1 MKLTRKSIIAIRD
14 TGLIPI
20 ALVMDQSTT
29 NQKMIREAGGTAEHP
44 IIQVDNEDIAVMF
57 DPPHLLKNARNALYK
72 YNAVFE
78 DQIAS
83 FNHIKLLFETDV
95 ASTLRLAPKLLY
107 KAIQLPPFSKMNVS
121 IATRTLSESCAI
133 AIRHYVEIGS
143 LPTAALQSASFIALH
158 DKLFDTF
165 NSKERYVN
173 SIGKPYRTPITDN
186 SVHLKFLEETQ
197 RVFKT
202 MYYTVNTCF
211 NIKTAKKLSRALTS
225 AQKRP
230 VYLKGF
236 IGNINALKWILN
248 TLKEQY
254 SCNYLC
260 TNPLC
265 QDCLENFFSEIRRR
279 CGFNEAPN
287 AFQFCTAFKYAM
299 ISSSKSSNISNDGMN
314 CENDRLPFFLNEED
328 LEETFTAVSNTPTF
342 DFEPLNVD
350 APYQFLA
357 KDINALIYIIGA
369 AVHKLPHARCRSVLK
384 IEQDNAS
391 SHNEDYAFCK
401 LKSQFSFRQIN
412 IPNNKLYDIGL
423 VSFAKT
429 C

>member
-1 MKLTRKSIIAIRD
+1 MLPHKNSVYNFNRNIRLKPGLDGAILNRMKTKIKWLRTKQNKLVMICLDGMSVKSELTYCAKSDTFYEFSDYGVVKKVERNDPTKLATEAVVIMVSGIYSRFKQPVGYFLAHNTLGSEIQMKLTRKSIIAIRD

-44 IIQVDNEDIAVMF
+44 IIQVDNENIAVMF

-173 SIGKPYRTPITDN
+173 SIGK
-186 SVHLKFLEETQ
+186 
-197 RVFKT
+197 
-202 MYYTVNTCF
+202 VN
-211 NIKTAKKLSRALTS
+211 
-225 AQKRP
+225 
-230 VYLKGF
+230 
-236 IGNINALKWILN
+236 GNIVILKP
-248 TLKEQY
+248 T
-254 SCNYLC
+254 YLD
-260 TNPLC
+260 
-265 QDCLENFFSEIRRR
+265 QI
-279 CGFNEAPN
+279 
-287 AFQFCTAFKYAM
+287 YA
-299 ISSSKSSNISNDGMN
+299 S
-314 CENDRLPFFLNEED
+314 
-328 LEETFTAVSNTPTF
+328 
-342 DFEPLNVD
+342 
-350 APYQFLA
+350 
-357 KDINALIYIIGA
+357 
-369 AVHKLPHARCRSVLK
+369 
-384 IEQDNAS
+384 
-391 SHNEDYAFCK
+391 
-401 LKSQFSFRQIN
+401 
-412 IPNNKLYDIGL
+412 
-423 VSFAKT
+423 
-429 C
+429 